1 MTKHDND
8 QYLKLLALQEVD
20 MALNRFLSYVN
31 GLFPMRDEGS
41 NRLFNYCH
49 AKLTDVNAILLS
61 MQELYSEKVFWD
73 IFRISVI
80 QAQNDFWKLFV
91 ILSFHKTIKEMV
103 LQMDHELYGS

>member
-8 QYLKLLALQEVD
+8 QYLQLLALQEMD
-20 MALNRFLSYVN
+20 IALNRFLSFVN

-41 NRLFNYCH
+41 NRLCHYCDISLT
-49 AKLTDVNAILLS
+49 KLEEILLA
-61 MQELYSEKVFWD
+61 QELYSEKAFWD